1 MKTRLLVMVG
11 MMISTTIFAQ
21 NVTRDSRKQ
30 ESNGY
35 ERMKRELELSDK
47 QYASIKD
54 INSEYSRKRRDEFA
68 KFERRRFEERETMRS
83 LRFEREQEMRKI
95 FTSAQNKK
103 WDEYRAMK
111 KNKHTFRKG
120 KSKYEGRHHKHFR
133 KNKHDRR
140 DARPGMERKG

>member
-21 NVTRDSRKQ
+21 NVNRDSRKQ

-35 ERMKRELELSDK
+35 ERMKRELDLSDK

-54 INSEYSRKRRDEFA
+54 INTKYSKKRSDEFA

-83 LRFEREQEMRKI
+83 LRFEREQEMRKV
-95 FTSAQNKK
+95 FTPAQSKK

-111 KNKHTFRKG
+111 KNKQHFRKG
-120 KSKYEGRHHKHFR
+120 KGKHEGGHHRHFR
-133 KNKHDRR
+133 KHKHDRGNT
-140 DARPGMERKG
+140 RPGMERKG